1 MPRAKTPKGSKRAK
15 EGASKLKA
23 DAARNRKAA
32 LEERD
37 RREEEAERRAEEA
50 RAERERNPHVFT
62 FDHSKIQCDEDFH
75 KAIYE
80 QGLGYAD
87 YWTGAKWSRLNDM
100 LCGGFGVEPPFIV
113 KVFNYGQAQQDPDE
127 FAVGAELLASD
138 APYRGG
144 YADYEGCVVEEV
156 TETGYKVLFT
166 EHGPD
171 CDRRGKRE
179 ELPRER
185 LRSRIDLERFRVNG
199 FTKALLL
206 KHSSIRS
213 IATYEN
219 LI

>member
-1 MPRAKTPKGSKRAK
+1 MPRAKTPKGSKKAK

-23 DAARNRKAA
+23 DAAQQRRIAQ
-32 LEERD
+32 EERD
-37 RREEEAERRAEEA
+37 RREEEAERRADEA

-62 FDHSKIQCDEDFH
+62 FDHSKIRCDEDF
-75 KAIYE
+75 ARSLYE
-80 QGLGYAD
+80 QGFGYEGW
-87 YWTGAKWSRLNDM
+87 WTAARGDRLNDM
-100 LCGGFGVEPPFIV
+100 LEEPMIV
-113 KVFNYGQAQQDPDE
+113 KIYNYGKAQQDPDE

-171 CDRRGKRE
+171 CDRRGQRE

>member
-1 MPRAKTPKGSKRAK
+1 MPRAKTPKGSKKAK

-23 DAARNRKAA
+23 DAAQQRRAA
-32 LEERD
+32 QEERD
-37 RREEEAERRAEEA
+37 RQEEDRERRAEEA

-62 FDHSKIQCDEDFH
+62 FDHGKIRCDEDFH
-75 KAIYE
+75 RSIYE
-80 QGLGYAD
+80 QGIGYED
-87 YWTGAKWSRLNDM
+87 YWSVARVDRLNDM
-100 LCGGFGVEPPFIV
+100 LGDEPPYIV
-113 KVFNYGQAQQDPDE
+113 KIYNYGKAQQDPDE

-179 ELPRER
+179 ELPK
-185 LRSRIDLERFRVNG
+185 SACDLG
-199 FTKALLL
+199 
-206 KHSSIRS
+206 
-213 IATYEN
+213 

>member
-1 MPRAKTPKGSKRAK
+1 MERQ
-15 EGASKLKA
+15 
-23 DAARNRKAA
+23 
-32 LEERD
+32 EED
-37 RREEEAERRAEEA
+37 RERRAE
-50 RAERERNPHVFT
+50 ERERNPHVFT
-62 FDHSKIQCDEDFH
+62 FDHGKIRCDDDFH
-75 KAIYE
+75 KSIYE

-87 YWTGAKWSRLNDM
+87 YWDGGKWSRLNDM

-113 KVFNYGQAQQDPDE
+113 KIFNYGQAQHDPDE
-127 FAVGAELLASD
+127 FAVGAELLG
-138 APYRGG
+138 YKG

>member
-1 MPRAKTPKGSKRAK
+1 MGR
-15 EGASKLKA
+15 
-23 DAARNRKAA
+23 AARALGRKLRAA
-32 LEERD
+32 
-37 RREEEAERRAEEA
+37 EEEMERQEEDRERRAE
-50 RAERERNPHVFT
+50 ERERNPHVFT
-62 FDHSKIQCDEDFH
+62 FDHGKIRCDDDFH
-75 KAIYE
+75 KSIYE

-87 YWTGAKWSRLNDM
+87 YWDGGKWSRLNDM

-113 KVFNYGQAQQDPDE
+113 KIFNYGQAQQDPDE
-127 FAVGAELLASD
+127 FAVGAELLG
-138 APYRGG
+138 YKG

>member
-1 MPRAKTPKGSKRAK
+1 MGR
-15 EGASKLKA
+15 
-23 DAARNRKAA
+23 AARKLGRKQRAA
-32 LEERD
+32 
-37 RREEEAERRAEEA
+37 EEEMERQEEDRERRAE
-50 RAERERNPHVFT
+50 ERERNPHVFT
-62 FDHSKIQCDEDFH
+62 FDHGKIRCDDDFH
-75 KAIYE
+75 KSIYE

-87 YWTGAKWSRLNDM
+87 YWDGGKWSRLNDM

-113 KVFNYGQAQQDPDE
+113 KIFNYGQAQHDPDE
-127 FAVGAELLASD
+127 FAVGAELLG
-138 APYRGG
+138 YKG

>member
-1 MPRAKTPKGSKRAK
+1 MPRAKTPKGSKKAK

-23 DAARNRKAA
+23 DAAQQRRAA
-32 LEERD
+32 QEERD
-37 RREEEAERRAEEA
+37 RQEEDRERRAEEA

-62 FDHSKIQCDEDFH
+62 FDHSRIRCDEDFH
-75 KAIYE
+75 RSIYE

-87 YWTGAKWSRLNDM
+87 YWAGAKWSRLNDM

-144 YADYEGCVVEEV
+144 YANYEGCVVEEV

-166 EHGPD
+166 ESGPY
-171 CDRRGKRE
+171 CDRQGKRE
-179 ELPRER
+179 KLPRER
-185 LRSRIDLERFRVNG
+185 LRSRVDLERFRIC
-199 FTKALLL
+199 TKTKELLL
-206 KHSSIRS
+206 QHRSIRS

>member
-1 MPRAKTPKGSKRAK
+1 MGR
-15 EGASKLKA
+15 
-23 DAARNRKAA
+23 AARALLRKLRAA
-32 LEERD
+32 
-37 RREEEAERRAEEA
+37 EEEMERQEEDRERRAE
-50 RAERERNPHVFT
+50 ERERNPHVFT
-62 FDHSKIQCDEDFH
+62 FDHGKIRCDDDFH
-75 KAIYE
+75 KSIYE

-87 YWTGAKWSRLNDM
+87 YWDGGKWSRLNDM
-100 LCGGFGVEPPFIV
+100 LCGGSGVEPPFIV
-113 KVFNYGQAQQDPDE
+113 KIFNYGQAQQDPDE
-127 FAVGAELLASD
+127 FAVGAELLG
-138 APYRGG
+138 YKG

>member
-1 MPRAKTPKGSKRAK
+1 MG
-15 EGASKLKA
+15 
-23 DAARNRKAA
+23 
-32 LEERD
+32 
-37 RREEEAERRAEEA
+37 
-50 RAERERNPHVFT
+50 
-62 FDHSKIQCDEDFH
+62 
-75 KAIYE
+75 
-80 QGLGYAD
+80 
-87 YWTGAKWSRLNDM
+87 WTGARGSRLNDM
-100 LCGGFGVEPPFIV
+100 LEEPMIV
-113 KVFNYGQAQQDPDE
+113 KIFNYGKAQQDPDE
-127 FAVGAELLASD
+127 FAVGAEVL
-138 APYRGG
+138 G
-144 YADYEGCVVEEV
+144 YDCGFYYEGCVVEEV

-185 LRSRIDLERFRVNG
+185 LRSRIDLETFRVNG

>member
-1 MPRAKTPKGSKRAK
+1 MPRAKTPKGSKKAK

-23 DAARNRKAA
+23 DAAQNRKAA

-37 RREEEAERRAEEA
+37 RREEEAEHRAEEA

-62 FDHSKIQCDEDFH
+62 FDHSKIRCDEDF
-75 KAIYE
+75 ARSLYE
-80 QGLGYAD
+80 QGFGYEGWWKAARGD
-87 YWTGAKWSRLNDM
+87 RLNDM
-100 LCGGFGVEPPFIV
+100 LGGTEGFEPPMIV
-113 KVFNYGQAQQDPDE
+113 KILNYGQAQQDPDA
-127 FAVGAELLASD
+127 FAVGAELLGFD
-138 APYRGG
+138 GEGWY
-144 YADYEGCVVEEV
+144 YEGCVVEEV

-166 EHGPD
+166 EHGPY

>member
-1 MPRAKTPKGSKRAK
+1 MGR
-15 EGASKLKA
+15 
-23 DAARNRKAA
+23 AARALGRKLRAA
-32 LEERD
+32 
-37 RREEEAERRAEEA
+37 EEEMERQEEDRERRAE
-50 RAERERNPHVFT
+50 ERERNPHVFT
-62 FDHSKIQCDEDFH
+62 FDHSKIRCDEDFH

-100 LCGGFGVEPPFIV
+100 LGGGFGVEPPMIV
-113 KVFNYGQAQQDPDE
+113 KIYNYGQAQQDPDE

-185 LRSRIDLERFRVNG
+185 LRSRIDLERFRIS
-199 FTKALLL
+199 TKTKELLL
-206 KHSSIRS
+206 QHRSIRS

>member
-1 MPRAKTPKGSKRAK
+1 M
-15 EGASKLKA
+15 
-23 DAARNRKAA
+23 
-32 LEERD
+32 
-37 RREEEAERRAEEA
+37 
-50 RAERERNPHVFT
+50 
-62 FDHSKIQCDEDFH
+62 
-75 KAIYE
+75 
-80 QGLGYAD
+80 
-87 YWTGAKWSRLNDM
+87 
-100 LCGGFGVEPPFIV
+100 IV
-113 KVFNYGQAQQDPDE
+113 KIYNYGQAQQDPDA
-127 FAVGAELLASD
+127 FAVGAELLGSYE
-138 APYRGG
+138 PYHQG

>member
-1 MPRAKTPKGSKRAK
+1 MGR
-15 EGASKLKA
+15 
-23 DAARNRKAA
+23 AARKLGRKLRAA
-32 LEERD
+32 
-37 RREEEAERRAEEA
+37 EEEMERQEEDRERRAE
-50 RAERERNPHVFT
+50 ERERNPHVFT
-62 FDHSKIQCDEDFH
+62 FDHGKIRCDDDFH
-75 KAIYE
+75 KSIYE

-87 YWTGAKWSRLNDM
+87 YWDGGKWSRLNDM
-100 LCGGFGVEPPFIV
+100 LCGGFGVEPPMIV
-113 KVFNYGQAQQDPDE
+113 KIYNYGKAQQDPDE
-127 FAVGAELLASD
+127 FAVGAELLG
-138 APYRGG
+138 YKG

>member
-1 MPRAKTPKGSKRAK
+1 MGR
-15 EGASKLKA
+15 
-23 DAARNRKAA
+23 AARALGRKLRAA
-32 LEERD
+32 
-37 RREEEAERRAEEA
+37 EEEMERQEEDRERRAE
-50 RAERERNPHVFT
+50 ERERNPHVFT
-62 FDHSKIQCDEDFH
+62 FDHGKIRCDDDFH
-75 KAIYE
+75 KSIYE

-87 YWTGAKWSRLNDM
+87 YWDGGKWSRLNDM

-113 KVFNYGQAQQDPDE
+113 KIFNYGQAQQDPDE
-127 FAVGAELLASD
+127 FAVGAELLG
-138 APYRGG
+138 YKG

-156 TETGYKVLFT
+156 TDTGYKVLFT
-166 EHGPD
+166 EYGD
-171 CDRRGKRE
+171 RE

>member
-1 MPRAKTPKGSKRAK
+1 MGR
-15 EGASKLKA
+15 
-23 DAARNRKAA
+23 AARALLRRLRAA
-32 LEERD
+32 EEEQD
-37 RREEEAERRAEEA
+37 LREEEAERRAE
-50 RAERERNPHVFT
+50 ERERNPHVFT
-62 FDHSKIQCDEDFH
+62 FDHGKIRCDDDFH
-75 KAIYE
+75 KSIYE

-87 YWTGAKWSRLNDM
+87 YWDGGKWSRLNDM
-100 LCGGFGVEPPFIV
+100 LCGGFGVDPPMIV
-113 KVFNYGQAQQDPDE
+113 KIYNYGKAQQDPDE

-166 EHGPD
+166 EYGD
-171 CDRRGKRE
+171 RE

-185 LRSRIDLERFRVNG
+185 LRSRVDLERFRVS
-199 FTKALLL
+199 TKTKEILLE
-206 KHSSIRS
+206 HSSIRS

>member
-1 MPRAKTPKGSKRAK
+1 MGR
-15 EGASKLKA
+15 
-23 DAARNRKAA
+23 AARALGRKLRAA
-32 LEERD
+32 
-37 RREEEAERRAEEA
+37 EEEMERQEEDRERRAEEA

-62 FDHSKIQCDEDFH
+62 FDHGKIRCDDDFH
-75 KAIYE
+75 KSIYE

-87 YWTGAKWSRLNDM
+87 YWDGGKWSRLNDM

-113 KVFNYGQAQQDPDE
+113 KIFNYGQAQQDPDE
-127 FAVGAELLASD
+127 FAVGAELLG
-138 APYRGG
+138 YKG

-166 EHGPD
+166 EYGD
-171 CDRRGKRE
+171 RE

-185 LRSRIDLERFRVNG
+185 LRSRVDLERFRVS
-199 FTKALLL
+199 TKTKEILLE
-206 KHSSIRS
+206 HSSIRS

>member
-1 MPRAKTPKGSKRAK
+1 MGR
-15 EGASKLKA
+15 
-23 DAARNRKAA
+23 AARALGRKLRAA
-32 LEERD
+32 
-37 RREEEAERRAEEA
+37 EEEMERQEEDRERRAE
-50 RAERERNPHVFT
+50 ERERNPHVFT
-62 FDHSKIQCDEDFH
+62 FDHSKIRCDEDF
-75 KAIYE
+75 ARSLYE
-80 QGLGYAD
+80 QGFGYEGW
-87 YWTGAKWSRLNDM
+87 WTGARGSRLNDM
-100 LCGGFGVEPPFIV
+100 LEEPMIV
-113 KVFNYGQAQQDPDE
+113 KIYNYGKAQQDPDE

-185 LRSRIDLERFRVNG
+185 LRSRIDLERFRVS
-199 FTKALLL
+199 TKTKEILLE
-206 KHSSIRS
+206 HSSIRS